1 MRKYRQVNIDGE
13 KQYARRMF
21 VDGLLKVNSV
31 DKDKN
36 YKVSLMLLNG
46 KRNRN
51 GWVYENIS
59 QNLSQFVNIPILCA
73 WVNDKPDG
81 HNFDIK
87 VDPETG
93 QEYASFT
100 SASAEKI
107 IGWINPKTPQGEDNA
122 YIAVID
128 GVEWVCVREAF
139 IPYFYNKEF
148 IDELEREGGQMKVSI
163 ETLVTKFRIENNT
176 EYEEAWTVVGVT
188 VISVTEAVAGANIK
202 RKVNASYGDEL
213 KKIKLRAAQYYAS
226 TYIEPQ
232 TQQKSTKGVGK
243 SMKILNLDDIR
254 DKFEGYTVLGCNGLS
269 VALLSDEGR
278 TFTYTFQ
285 ENEDTVVPSRIEA
298 VAVNSVFG
306 EGDGAVTV
314 SAEQLIGTEKSQ
326 LNAAKAALE
335 KEVQKNAELT
345 AKLNKMEEQETAR
358 RKEAVKAA
366 IKSRLADNKRD
377 CGYDL
382 PDTLCDSLMTDEC
395 VGKYAGMVDEHGAF
409 CGEKQ
414 AMCDVDA
421 LCMDEIRK
429 ENKAKA
435 EQKAKNNGFKWS
447 NIRDGADES
456 GASKGVM
463 SSLARI
469 SK

>member
-1 MRKYRQVNIDGE
+1 MRKYKTINSNDKIVSFEGQLRLLSAKDGWL
-13 KQYARRMF
+13 Q
-21 VDGLLKVNSV
+21 KVEV
-31 DKDKN
+31 R
-36 YKVSLMLLNG
+36 LLNEEE
-46 KRNRN
+46 NRN
-51 GWVYENIS
+51 GWIYR
-59 QNLSQFVNIPILCA
+59 NLDEHRKLFARTPILCA
-73 WVNDKPDG
+73 YVGDKIADG
-81 HNFDIK
+81 HNFTMRKDEKEGKEVPDFTAPDAERIVGYFANDEDIR
-87 VDPETG
+87 
-93 QEYASFT
+93 
-100 SASAEKI
+100 I
-107 IGWINPKTPQGEDNA
+107 
-122 YIAVID
+122 
-128 GVEWVCVREAF
+128 
-139 IPYFYNKEF
+139 EF
-148 IDELEREGGQMKVSI
+148 IDGKKWIVGVGTIFTWYNRQLVEKLKSRGSLSVSI
-163 ETLVTKFRIENNT
+163 ETLINEMHYEGKTEVFTKYQILGTTILNEKVNP
-176 EYEEAWTVVGVT
+176 AVV
-188 VISVTEAVAGANIK
+188 GANIK
-202 RKVNASYGDEL
+202 TLQFKGDIQEFTMRVASFDKQQLGL
-213 KKIKLRAAQYYAS
+213 PNN
-226 TYIEPQ
+226 EPQ
-232 TQQKSTKGVGK
+232 TQQKSKKGVGK

-278 TFTYTFQ
+278 TFKYTFQ

-395 VGKYAGMVDEHGAF
+395 IGKYAGMVDEHGAF

>member
-1 MRKYRQVNIDGE
+1 MRKYRQVNTDGSAHRIFE
-13 KQYARRMF
+13 GQLR
-21 VDGLLKVNSV
+21 VCSSD
-31 DKDKN
+31 DKKN
-36 YKVSLMLLNG
+36 YKVKLMLLNE
-46 KRNRN
+46 KVNRN
-51 GWVYENIS
+51 NWQYTRVAEHAREAED
-59 QNLSQFVNIPILCA
+59 IPLLYSVVGNKIGNSHDFE
-73 WVNDKPDG
+73 VVTDEKGN
-81 HNFDIK
+81 
-87 VDPETG
+87 
-93 QEYASFT
+93 QYASFIG
-100 SASAEKI
+100 AESEHPY
-107 IGWINPKTPQGEDNA
+107 GWLPSVVDGHPNA
-122 YIAVID
+122 RMETID
-128 GVEWVCVREAF
+128 GVEWLTATAYL
-139 IPYFYNKEF
+139 PSFYNTEMIK
-148 IDELEREGGQMKVSI
+148 ELEKNGGQMPISI
-163 ETLVTKFRIENNT
+163 ETLVSKFHMDGDVEVEDSYTI
-176 EYEEAWTVVGVT
+176 VGVT
-188 VISVTEAVAGANIK
+188 ILGVTTTPAVAGANI
-202 RKVNASYGDEL
+202 RKLALKEGQLKEL
-213 KKIKLRAAQYYAS
+213 KLRVAS
-226 TYIEPQ
+226 LVSADSNNEPQ
-232 TQQKSTKGVGK
+232 TQQNSKKGVGK

-278 TFTYTFQ
+278 TFKYTFQ

-306 EGDGAVTV
+306 EGDGAVTI

-395 VGKYAGMVDEHGAF
+395 IGKYAGMVDEHGAF

-435 EQKAKNNGFKWS
+435 KNNGFKWS

>member
-1 MRKYRQVNIDGE
+1 MRKYRQVNTDGSAHRIFE
-13 KQYARRMF
+13 GQLR
-21 VDGLLKVNSV
+21 VCSSD
-31 DKDKN
+31 DKKN
-36 YKVSLMLLNG
+36 YKVKLMLLNE
-46 KRNRN
+46 KVNRN
-51 GWVYENIS
+51 NWQYTRVAEHAREAED
-59 QNLSQFVNIPILCA
+59 IPLLYSVVGNKIGNSHDFE
-73 WVNDKPDG
+73 VVTDEKGN
-81 HNFDIK
+81 
-87 VDPETG
+87 
-93 QEYASFT
+93 QYASFIG
-100 SASAEKI
+100 AESEHPY
-107 IGWINPKTPQGEDNA
+107 GWLPSVVDGHPNA
-122 YIAVID
+122 RMETID
-128 GVEWVCVREAF
+128 GVEWLTATAYL
-139 IPYFYNKEF
+139 PSFYNTEMIK
-148 IDELEREGGQMKVSI
+148 ELEKNGGQMPISI
-163 ETLVTKFRIENNT
+163 ETLVSKFHMDGDVEVEDSYTI
-176 EYEEAWTVVGVT
+176 VGVT
-188 VISVTEAVAGANIK
+188 ILGVTTTPAVAGANI
-202 RKVNASYGDEL
+202 RKLALKEGQLKEL
-213 KKIKLRAAQYYAS
+213 KLRVAS
-226 TYIEPQ
+226 LVSADSNNEPQ

-278 TFTYTFQ
+278 TFKYTFQ

-314 SAEQLIGTEKSQ
+314 SAEQLIGAEKSQ

-335 KEVQKNAELT
+335 KEVQRNAELT

-395 VGKYAGMVDEHGAF
+395 IGKYAGMVDEHGAF

>member
-1 MRKYRQVNIDGE
+1 MRKYKTINSNDKIVSFEGQLRLLSAKDGWL
-13 KQYARRMF
+13 Q
-21 VDGLLKVNSV
+21 KVEV
-31 DKDKN
+31 R
-36 YKVSLMLLNG
+36 LLNEEE
-46 KRNRN
+46 NRN
-51 GWVYENIS
+51 GWIYR
-59 QNLSQFVNIPILCA
+59 NLDEHRKLFARTPILCA
-73 WVNDKPDG
+73 YVGDKIADG
-81 HNFDIK
+81 HNFTMRKDEKEGKEVPDFTAPDAERIVGYFANDEDIR
-87 VDPETG
+87 
-93 QEYASFT
+93 
-100 SASAEKI
+100 I
-107 IGWINPKTPQGEDNA
+107 
-122 YIAVID
+122 
-128 GVEWVCVREAF
+128 
-139 IPYFYNKEF
+139 EF
-148 IDELEREGGQMKVSI
+148 IDGKKWIVGVGTIFTWYNRQLVEKLKSRGSLSVSI
-163 ETLVTKFRIENNT
+163 ETLINEMHYEGKTEVFTKYQILGTTILNEKVNP
-176 EYEEAWTVVGVT
+176 AVV
-188 VISVTEAVAGANIK
+188 GANIK
-202 RKVNASYGDEL
+202 TLQFKGDIQEFTMRVASFDKQQLGL
-213 KKIKLRAAQYYAS
+213 PNN
-226 TYIEPQ
+226 EPQ
-232 TQQKSTKGVGK
+232 TQQNSKKGVGK

-278 TFTYTFQ
+278 TFKYTFQ

-395 VGKYAGMVDEHGAF
+395 IGKYAGMVDEHGAF

>member
-1 MRKYRQVNIDGE
+1 MRKYRQVNTDGSAHRIFE
-13 KQYARRMF
+13 GQLR
-21 VDGLLKVNSV
+21 VCSSD
-31 DKDKN
+31 DKKN
-36 YKVSLMLLNG
+36 YKVKLMLLNE
-46 KRNRN
+46 KVNRN
-51 GWVYENIS
+51 NWQYTRVAEHAREAED
-59 QNLSQFVNIPILCA
+59 IPLLYSVVGNKIGNSHDFE
-73 WVNDKPDG
+73 VVTDEKGN
-81 HNFDIK
+81 
-87 VDPETG
+87 
-93 QEYASFT
+93 QYASFIG
-100 SASAEKI
+100 AESEHPY
-107 IGWINPKTPQGEDNA
+107 GWLPSVVDGQPNA
-122 YIAVID
+122 RMETID
-128 GVEWVCVREAF
+128 GVEWLTATAYL
-139 IPYFYNKEF
+139 PSFYNTEMIK
-148 IDELEREGGQMKVSI
+148 ELEKNGGQMPISI
-163 ETLVTKFRIENNT
+163 ETLVSKFHMDGEVEVED
-176 EYEEAWTVVGVT
+176 EYSIVGVT
-188 VISVTEAVAGANIK
+188 ILGVTTTPAVAGANI
-202 RKVNASYGDEL
+202 RKLALKEGQLKEL
-213 KKIKLRAAQYYAS
+213 KLRVAS
-226 TYIEPQ
+226 LVSADSNNEPQ
-232 TQQKSTKGVGK
+232 TQQKSKKGVGK

-326 LNAAKAALE
+326 LNAAKTALE

-395 VGKYAGMVDEHGAF
+395 IGKYAGMVDEHGAF

-435 EQKAKNNGFKWS
+435 KNNGFKWS

>member
-1 MRKYRQVNIDGE
+1 MNKFRTINSSGKIVSFEGQLRLLSAKDGWL
-13 KQYARRMF
+13 Q
-21 VDGLLKVNSV
+21 KVEV
-31 DKDKN
+31 R
-36 YKVSLMLLNG
+36 LLNEEE
-46 KRNRN
+46 NRN
-51 GWVYENIS
+51 GWIYR
-59 QNLSQFVNIPILCA
+59 NLDEHRKLFARTPLLCA
-73 WVNDKPDG
+73 YVGDKIADG
-81 HNFDIK
+81 HNFTMRKDEKEGKEVPDFTAPDAERIVGYFANDDDIRI
-87 VDPETG
+87 
-93 QEYASFT
+93 EY
-100 SASAEKI
+100 
-107 IGWINPKTPQGEDNA
+107 
-122 YIAVID
+122 ID
-128 GVEWVCVREAF
+128 GKKWIVGVGTIFTWYNRQLVEKLKSRGS
-139 IPYFYNKEF
+139 
-148 IDELEREGGQMKVSI
+148 LSVSI
-163 ETLVTKFRIENNT
+163 ETLIDEMHYEGKTEVFTKYQILGTTILNEKVNP
-176 EYEEAWTVVGVT
+176 AVV
-188 VISVTEAVAGANIK
+188 GANIK
-202 RKVNASYGDEL
+202 TLQFKGDIQEFTMRVASFDKQQLGL
-213 KKIKLRAAQYYAS
+213 PNN
-226 TYIEPQ
+226 EPQ
-232 TQQKSTKGVGK
+232 TQQNSKKGVGK

-314 SAEQLIGTEKSQ
+314 SAEQLIGAEKSQ

-358 RKEAVKAA
+358 RKEAVKTA

-395 VGKYAGMVDEHGAF
+395 IGKYAGMVDEHGAF

>member
-1 MRKYRQVNIDGE
+1 MRKYKTINSNDKIVSFEGQLRLLSAKDGWL
-13 KQYARRMF
+13 Q
-21 VDGLLKVNSV
+21 KVEV
-31 DKDKN
+31 R
-36 YKVSLMLLNG
+36 LLNEEE
-46 KRNRN
+46 NRN
-51 GWVYENIS
+51 GWIYR
-59 QNLSQFVNIPILCA
+59 NLDEHRKLFARTPILCA
-73 WVNDKPDG
+73 YVGDKIADG
-81 HNFDIK
+81 HNFTMRKDEKEGKEVPDFTAPDAERIVGYFANDEDIR
-87 VDPETG
+87 
-93 QEYASFT
+93 
-100 SASAEKI
+100 I
-107 IGWINPKTPQGEDNA
+107 
-122 YIAVID
+122 
-128 GVEWVCVREAF
+128 
-139 IPYFYNKEF
+139 EF
-148 IDELEREGGQMKVSI
+148 IDGKKWIVGVGTIFTWYNRQLVEKLKSRGSLSVSI
-163 ETLVTKFRIENNT
+163 ETLINEMHYEGKTEVFTKYQILGTTILNEKVNP
-176 EYEEAWTVVGVT
+176 AVV
-188 VISVTEAVAGANIK
+188 GANIK
-202 RKVNASYGDEL
+202 TLQFKGDIQEFTMRVASFDKQQLGL
-213 KKIKLRAAQYYAS
+213 PNN
-226 TYIEPQ
+226 EPQ
-232 TQQKSTKGVGK
+232 TQQNSKKGVGK

-278 TFTYTFQ
+278 TFKYTFQ

-395 VGKYAGMVDEHGAF
+395 IGKYAGMVDEHGAF

-435 EQKAKNNGFKWS
+435 EQKTKNNGFKWS

>member
-1 MRKYRQVNIDGE
+1 MRKYRQVNTDGSTHRIFE
-13 KQYARRMF
+13 GQLR
-21 VDGLLKVNSV
+21 VCSSD
-31 DKDKN
+31 DKKN
-36 YKVSLMLLNG
+36 YKVKLMLLNE
-46 KRNRN
+46 KVNRN
-51 GWVYENIS
+51 NWQYTRVAEHAREAENIPLLYS
-59 QNLSQFVNIPILCA
+59 VI
-73 WVNDKPDG
+73 DG
-81 HNFDIK
+81 KIGNSHDFTIVTDEN
-87 VDPETG
+87 G
-93 QEYASFT
+93 NQYASFIG
-100 SASAEKI
+100 AESEHPY
-107 IGWINPKTPQGEDNA
+107 GWLPEMINGQPNA
-122 YIAVID
+122 RMETID
-128 GVEWVCVREAF
+128 GVEWLTATAYL
-139 IPYFYNKEF
+139 PSFYNTEMIK
-148 IDELEREGGQMKVSI
+148 ELEKNGGQMPISI
-163 ETLVTKFRIENNT
+163 ETLVSKFHMDRDVEVED
-176 EYEEAWTVVGVT
+176 EYTIVGVT
-188 VISVTEAVAGANIK
+188 ILGVTTTPAVAGANI
-202 RKVNASYGDEL
+202 RKLALKEGQLKEL
-213 KKIKLRAAQYYAS
+213 KLRVAS
-226 TYIEPQ
+226 LVSADSNNEPQ
-232 TQQKSTKGVGK
+232 TQQNSKKGVGK

-254 DKFEGYTVLGCNGLS
+254 DKFEGCTVLNCNGLS

-298 VAVNSVFG
+298 CAVNAVFG
-306 EGDGAVTV
+306 EGDGAVIV
-314 SAEQLIGTEKSQ
+314 SAEQLIGTVKSQ

-395 VGKYAGMVDEHGAF
+395 IGKYAGMVDEHGAF

-435 EQKAKNNGFKWS
+435 KNNGFKWS

>member
-1 MRKYRQVNIDGE
+1 MRKYKTINSNDKIVSFEGQLRLLSAKDGWL
-13 KQYARRMF
+13 Q
-21 VDGLLKVNSV
+21 KVEV
-31 DKDKN
+31 R
-36 YKVSLMLLNG
+36 LLNEEE
-46 KRNRN
+46 NRN
-51 GWVYENIS
+51 GWIYR
-59 QNLSQFVNIPILCA
+59 NLDEHRKLFARTPILCA
-73 WVNDKPDG
+73 YVGDKIADG
-81 HNFDIK
+81 HNFTMRKDEKEGKEVPDFTAPDAERIVGYFANDEDIR
-87 VDPETG
+87 
-93 QEYASFT
+93 
-100 SASAEKI
+100 I
-107 IGWINPKTPQGEDNA
+107 
-122 YIAVID
+122 
-128 GVEWVCVREAF
+128 
-139 IPYFYNKEF
+139 EF
-148 IDELEREGGQMKVSI
+148 IDGKKWIVGVGTIFTWYNRQLVEKLKSRGSLSVSI
-163 ETLVTKFRIENNT
+163 ETLINEMHYEGKTEVFTKYQILGTTILNEKVNP
-176 EYEEAWTVVGVT
+176 AVV
-188 VISVTEAVAGANIK
+188 GANIK
-202 RKVNASYGDEL
+202 TLQFKGDIQEFTMRVASFDKQQLGL
-213 KKIKLRAAQYYAS
+213 PNN
-226 TYIEPQ
+226 EPQ
-232 TQQKSTKGVGK
+232 TQQNSKKGVGK

-395 VGKYAGMVDEHGAF
+395 IGKYAGMVDEHGAF

>member
-1 MRKYRQVNIDGE
+1 MRKYRQVNTDGSAHRIFE
-13 KQYARRMF
+13 GQLR
-21 VDGLLKVNSV
+21 VCSSD
-31 DKDKN
+31 DKKN
-36 YKVSLMLLNG
+36 YKVKLMLLNE
-46 KRNRN
+46 KVNRN
-51 GWVYENIS
+51 NWQYTRVAEHAREAED
-59 QNLSQFVNIPILCA
+59 IPLLYSVVGNKIGNSHDFE
-73 WVNDKPDG
+73 VVTDEKGN
-81 HNFDIK
+81 
-87 VDPETG
+87 
-93 QEYASFT
+93 QYASFIG
-100 SASAEKI
+100 AESEHPY
-107 IGWINPKTPQGEDNA
+107 GWLPSVVDGHPNA
-122 YIAVID
+122 RMETID
-128 GVEWVCVREAF
+128 GVEWLTATAYL
-139 IPYFYNKEF
+139 PSFYNTEMIK
-148 IDELEREGGQMKVSI
+148 ELEKNGGQMPISI
-163 ETLVTKFRIENNT
+163 ETLVSKFHMDGDVEVEDSYTI
-176 EYEEAWTVVGVT
+176 VGVT
-188 VISVTEAVAGANIK
+188 ILGVTTTPAVAGANI
-202 RKVNASYGDEL
+202 RKLALNEGQLKEL
-213 KKIKLRAAQYYAS
+213 KLRVAS
-226 TYIEPQ
+226 LVSADSNNEPQ
-232 TQQKSTKGVGK
+232 TQQNSKKGVGK

-278 TFTYTFQ
+278 TFKYTFQ

-395 VGKYAGMVDEHGAF
+395 IGKYAGMVDEHGAF

-435 EQKAKNNGFKWS
+435 KNNGFKWS

>member
-1 MRKYRQVNIDGE
+1 MRKYRQVNTDGSAHRIFE
-13 KQYARRMF
+13 GQLR
-21 VDGLLKVNSV
+21 VCSSD
-31 DKDKN
+31 DKKN
-36 YKVSLMLLNG
+36 YKVKLMLLNE
-46 KRNRN
+46 KVNRN
-51 GWVYENIS
+51 NWQYTRVAEHAREAED
-59 QNLSQFVNIPILCA
+59 IPLLYSVVGNKIGNSHDFE
-73 WVNDKPDG
+73 VVTDEKGN
-81 HNFDIK
+81 
-87 VDPETG
+87 
-93 QEYASFT
+93 QYASFIG
-100 SASAEKI
+100 AESEHPY
-107 IGWINPKTPQGEDNA
+107 GWLPSVVDGHPNA
-122 YIAVID
+122 RMETID
-128 GVEWVCVREAF
+128 GVEWLTATAYL
-139 IPYFYNKEF
+139 PSFYNTEMIK
-148 IDELEREGGQMKVSI
+148 ELEKNGGQMPISI
-163 ETLVTKFRIENNT
+163 ETLVSKFHMDGDVEVEDSYTI
-176 EYEEAWTVVGVT
+176 VGVT
-188 VISVTEAVAGANIK
+188 ILGVTTTPAVAGANI
-202 RKVNASYGDEL
+202 RKLALKEGQLKEL
-213 KKIKLRAAQYYAS
+213 KLRVAS
-226 TYIEPQ
+226 LVSADSNNEPQ
-232 TQQKSTKGVGK
+232 TQQKTTKGVGK

-278 TFTYTFQ
+278 TFKYTFQ

-314 SAEQLIGTEKSQ
+314 SAEQLIGTGKSQ

-395 VGKYAGMVDEHGAF
+395 IGKYAGMVDEHGAF

>member
-1 MRKYRQVNIDGE
+1 MRKYRQVNTDGSAHRIFE
-13 KQYARRMF
+13 GQLR
-21 VDGLLKVNSV
+21 VCSSD
-31 DKDKN
+31 DKKN
-36 YKVSLMLLNG
+36 YKVKLMLLNE
-46 KRNRN
+46 KVNRN
-51 GWVYENIS
+51 NWQYTRVAEHAREAED
-59 QNLSQFVNIPILCA
+59 IPLLYSVVGNKIGNSHDFE
-73 WVNDKPDG
+73 VVTDEKGN
-81 HNFDIK
+81 
-87 VDPETG
+87 
-93 QEYASFT
+93 QYASFIG
-100 SASAEKI
+100 AESEHPY
-107 IGWINPKTPQGEDNA
+107 GWLPSVVDGQPNA
-122 YIAVID
+122 RMETID
-128 GVEWVCVREAF
+128 GVEWLTATAYL
-139 IPYFYNKEF
+139 PSFYNTEMIK
-148 IDELEREGGQMKVSI
+148 ELEKNAGQMPISI
-163 ETLVTKFRIENNT
+163 ETLVSKFHMDGDVEVEDSYTI
-176 EYEEAWTVVGVT
+176 VGVT
-188 VISVTEAVAGANIK
+188 ILGVTTTPAVAGANI
-202 RKVNASYGDEL
+202 RKLALKEGQLKEL
-213 KKIKLRAAQYYAS
+213 KLRVAS
-226 TYIEPQ
+226 LVSADSNNEPQ

-278 TFTYTFQ
+278 TFKYTFQ

-395 VGKYAGMVDEHGAF
+395 IGKYAGMVDEHGAF

-414 AMCDVDA
+414 ATCDVDA

-429 ENKAKA
+429 ENKA
-435 EQKAKNNGFKWS
+435 KAKNNGFKWS

>member
-1 MRKYRQVNIDGE
+1 MRKYRQVNTDGSAHRIFE
-13 KQYARRMF
+13 GQLR
-21 VDGLLKVNSV
+21 VCSSD
-31 DKDKN
+31 DKKN
-36 YKVSLMLLNG
+36 YKVKLMLLNE
-46 KRNRN
+46 KVNRN
-51 GWVYENIS
+51 NWQYTRVAEHAREAED
-59 QNLSQFVNIPILCA
+59 IPLLYSVVGNKIGNSHDFE
-73 WVNDKPDG
+73 VVTDEKGN
-81 HNFDIK
+81 
-87 VDPETG
+87 
-93 QEYASFT
+93 QYASFIG
-100 SASAEKI
+100 AESEHPY
-107 IGWINPKTPQGEDNA
+107 GWLPSVVDGQPNA
-122 YIAVID
+122 RMETID
-128 GVEWVCVREAF
+128 GVEWLTATAYL
-139 IPYFYNKEF
+139 PSFYNTEMIK
-148 IDELEREGGQMKVSI
+148 ELEKNGGQMPISI
-163 ETLVTKFRIENNT
+163 ETLVSKFHMDGDVEVED
-176 EYEEAWTVVGVT
+176 EYSIVGVT
-188 VISVTEAVAGANIK
+188 ILGVTTTPAVAGANI
-202 RKVNASYGDEL
+202 RKLALKEGQLKEL
-213 KKIKLRAAQYYAS
+213 KLRVAS
-226 TYIEPQ
+226 LVSADSNNEPQ
-232 TQQKSTKGVGK
+232 TQQNSKKGVGK

-306 EGDGAVTV
+306 EGDGAVTI

-366 IKSRLADNKRD
+366 IKSRLADNKHD
-377 CGYDL
+377 CGYVL

-395 VGKYAGMVDEHGAF
+395 IGKYAGMVDEHGAF

-435 EQKAKNNGFKWS
+435 KNNGFKWS

>member
-1 MRKYRQVNIDGE
+1 MRKYRQVNTDGSAHRIFE
-13 KQYARRMF
+13 GQLR
-21 VDGLLKVNSV
+21 VCSSD
-31 DKDKN
+31 DKKN
-36 YKVSLMLLNG
+36 YKVKLMLLNE
-46 KRNRN
+46 KVNRN
-51 GWVYENIS
+51 NWQYTRVAEHAREAED
-59 QNLSQFVNIPILCA
+59 IPLLYSVVGNKIGNSHDFE
-73 WVNDKPDG
+73 VVTDEKGN
-81 HNFDIK
+81 
-87 VDPETG
+87 
-93 QEYASFT
+93 QYASFIG
-100 SASAEKI
+100 AESEHPY
-107 IGWINPKTPQGEDNA
+107 GWLPSVVDGHPNA
-122 YIAVID
+122 RMETID
-128 GVEWVCVREAF
+128 GVEWLTATAYL
-139 IPYFYNKEF
+139 PSFYNTEMIK
-148 IDELEREGGQMKVSI
+148 ELEKNGGQMPISI
-163 ETLVTKFRIENNT
+163 ETLVSKFHMDGDVEVED
-176 EYEEAWTVVGVT
+176 EYSIVGVT
-188 VISVTEAVAGANIK
+188 ILGVTTTPAVAGANI
-202 RKVNASYGDEL
+202 RKLALKEGQLKEL
-213 KKIKLRAAQYYAS
+213 KLRVAS
-226 TYIEPQ
+226 LISADSNNEPQ

-278 TFTYTFQ
+278 TFKYTFQ

-366 IKSRLADNKRD
+366 IKSRLADNKHD

-395 VGKYAGMVDEHGAF
+395 IGKYAGMVDEHGAF

-435 EQKAKNNGFKWS
+435 KNNGFKWS

>member
-1 MRKYRQVNIDGE
+1 MRKYRQVNTDGSAHRIFE
-13 KQYARRMF
+13 GQLR
-21 VDGLLKVNSV
+21 VCSSD
-31 DKDKN
+31 DKKN
-36 YKVSLMLLNG
+36 YKVKLMLLNE
-46 KRNRN
+46 KVNRN
-51 GWVYENIS
+51 NWQYTRVAEHAREAENIPLLYS
-59 QNLSQFVNIPILCA
+59 VI
-73 WVNDKPDG
+73 DG
-81 HNFDIK
+81 KIGNSHDFTIVTDEN
-87 VDPETG
+87 G
-93 QEYASFT
+93 NQYASFIG
-100 SASAEKI
+100 AESEHPY
-107 IGWINPKTPQGEDNA
+107 GWLPEMINGQPNA
-122 YIAVID
+122 RMETID
-128 GVEWVCVREAF
+128 GVEWLTATAYL
-139 IPYFYNKEF
+139 PSFYNTEMIK
-148 IDELEREGGQMKVSI
+148 ELEKNGGQMPISI
-163 ETLVTKFRIENNT
+163 ETLVSKFHMDRDVEVED
-176 EYEEAWTVVGVT
+176 EYTIVGVT
-188 VISVTEAVAGANIK
+188 ILGVTTTPAVAGANI
-202 RKVNASYGDEL
+202 RKLALKEGQLKEL
-213 KKIKLRAAQYYAS
+213 KLRVAS
-226 TYIEPQ
+226 LVSADSNNEPQ
-232 TQQKSTKGVGK
+232 TQQNSKKGVGK

-254 DKFEGYTVLGCNGLS
+254 DKFEGCTVLNCNGLS

-298 VAVNSVFG
+298 CAVNAVFG
-306 EGDGAVTV
+306 EGDGAVIV
-314 SAEQLIGTEKSQ
+314 SAEQLIGTVKSQ

-345 AKLNKMEEQETAR
+345 AKLNKMEEQETSR

-366 IKSRLADNKRD
+366 IKSRLADNKHD

-395 VGKYAGMVDEHGAF
+395 IGKYAGMVDEHGAF

>member
-1 MRKYRQVNIDGE
+1 MRKYKTINSNDKIVSFEGQLRLLSAKDGWL
-13 KQYARRMF
+13 Q
-21 VDGLLKVNSV
+21 KVEV
-31 DKDKN
+31 R
-36 YKVSLMLLNG
+36 LLNEEE
-46 KRNRN
+46 NRN
-51 GWVYENIS
+51 GWIYR
-59 QNLSQFVNIPILCA
+59 NLDEHRKLFARTPILCA
-73 WVNDKPDG
+73 YVGDKIADG
-81 HNFDIK
+81 HNFTMRKDEKEGKEVPDFTAPDAERIVGYFANDEDIR
-87 VDPETG
+87 
-93 QEYASFT
+93 
-100 SASAEKI
+100 I
-107 IGWINPKTPQGEDNA
+107 
-122 YIAVID
+122 
-128 GVEWVCVREAF
+128 
-139 IPYFYNKEF
+139 EF
-148 IDELEREGGQMKVSI
+148 IDGKKWIVGVGTIFTWYNRQLVEKLKSRGSLSVSI
-163 ETLVTKFRIENNT
+163 ETLINEMHYEGKTEVFTKYQILGTTILNEKVNP
-176 EYEEAWTVVGVT
+176 AVV
-188 VISVTEAVAGANIK
+188 GANIK
-202 RKVNASYGDEL
+202 TLQFKGDIQEFTMRVASFDKQQLGL
-213 KKIKLRAAQYYAS
+213 PNN
-226 TYIEPQ
+226 EPQ
-232 TQQKSTKGVGK
+232 TQQKSKKGVGK

-326 LNAAKAALE
+326 LNAAKVALE

-366 IKSRLADNKRD
+366 IKSRLADNKHD

-382 PDTLCDSLMTDEC
+382 PDTLCDRLMTDEC
-395 VGKYAGMVDEHGAF
+395 IGKYAGMVDEHGAF

>member
-1 MRKYRQVNIDGE
+1 MNKFRTINSSGKIVSFEGQLRLLSAKDGWL
-13 KQYARRMF
+13 Q
-21 VDGLLKVNSV
+21 KVEV
-31 DKDKN
+31 R
-36 YKVSLMLLNG
+36 LLNEEE
-46 KRNRN
+46 NRN
-51 GWVYENIS
+51 GWIYR
-59 QNLSQFVNIPILCA
+59 NLDEHRKLFARTPLLCA
-73 WVNDKPDG
+73 YVGDKIADG
-81 HNFDIK
+81 HNFTMRKDEKEGKEVPDFTAPDAERIVGYFANDDDIRI
-87 VDPETG
+87 
-93 QEYASFT
+93 EY
-100 SASAEKI
+100 
-107 IGWINPKTPQGEDNA
+107 
-122 YIAVID
+122 ID
-128 GVEWVCVREAF
+128 GKKWIVGVGTIFTWYNRQLVEKLKSRGS
-139 IPYFYNKEF
+139 
-148 IDELEREGGQMKVSI
+148 LSVSI
-163 ETLVTKFRIENNT
+163 ETLIDEMHYEGKTEVFTKYQILGTTILNEKVNP
-176 EYEEAWTVVGVT
+176 AVV
-188 VISVTEAVAGANIK
+188 GANIK
-202 RKVNASYGDEL
+202 TLQFKGDIQEFTMRVASFDKQQLGL
-213 KKIKLRAAQYYAS
+213 PNN
-226 TYIEPQ
+226 EPQ
-232 TQQKSTKGVGK
+232 TQQNSKKGVGK

-278 TFTYTFQ
+278 TFKYTFQ

-306 EGDGAVTV
+306 EGDGAVTI

-358 RKEAVKAA
+358 RKEAVKAV
-366 IKSRLADNKRD
+366 IKSRLADNKHD

-395 VGKYAGMVDEHGAF
+395 IGKYAGMVDEHGAF

-435 EQKAKNNGFKWS
+435 KNNGFKWS

>member
-1 MRKYRQVNIDGE
+1 MRKYKTINSNDKIVSFEGQLRLLSAKDGWL
-13 KQYARRMF
+13 Q
-21 VDGLLKVNSV
+21 KVEV
-31 DKDKN
+31 R
-36 YKVSLMLLNG
+36 LLNEEE
-46 KRNRN
+46 NRN
-51 GWVYENIS
+51 GWIYR
-59 QNLSQFVNIPILCA
+59 NLDEHRKLFARTPILCA
-73 WVNDKPDG
+73 YVGDKIADG
-81 HNFDIK
+81 HNFTMRKDEKEGKEVPDFTAPDAERIVGYFANDEDIR
-87 VDPETG
+87 
-93 QEYASFT
+93 
-100 SASAEKI
+100 I
-107 IGWINPKTPQGEDNA
+107 
-122 YIAVID
+122 
-128 GVEWVCVREAF
+128 
-139 IPYFYNKEF
+139 EF
-148 IDELEREGGQMKVSI
+148 IDGKKWIVGVGTIFTWYNRQLVEKLKSRGSLSVSI
-163 ETLVTKFRIENNT
+163 ETLINEMHYEGKTEVFTKYQILGTTILNEKVNP
-176 EYEEAWTVVGVT
+176 AVV
-188 VISVTEAVAGANIK
+188 GANIK
-202 RKVNASYGDEL
+202 TLQFKGDIQEFTMRVASFDKQQLGL
-213 KKIKLRAAQYYAS
+213 PNN
-226 TYIEPQ
+226 EPQ
-232 TQQKSTKGVGK
+232 TQQKSKKGVGK

-278 TFTYTFQ
+278 TFKYTFQ

-366 IKSRLADNKRD
+366 IKSRLADNKHD

-395 VGKYAGMVDEHGAF
+395 IGKYAGMVDEHGVF

>member
-1 MRKYRQVNIDGE
+1 MRKYRQVNTDGSAHRIFE
-13 KQYARRMF
+13 GQLR
-21 VDGLLKVNSV
+21 VCSSD
-31 DKDKN
+31 DKKN
-36 YKVSLMLLNG
+36 YKVKLMLLNE
-46 KRNRN
+46 KVNRN
-51 GWVYENIS
+51 NWQYTRVAEHAREAED
-59 QNLSQFVNIPILCA
+59 IPLLYSVVGNKIGNSHDFE
-73 WVNDKPDG
+73 VVTDEKGN
-81 HNFDIK
+81 
-87 VDPETG
+87 
-93 QEYASFT
+93 QYASFIG
-100 SASAEKI
+100 AESEHPY
-107 IGWINPKTPQGEDNA
+107 GWLPSVVDGQPNA
-122 YIAVID
+122 RMETID
-128 GVEWVCVREAF
+128 GVEWLTATAYL
-139 IPYFYNKEF
+139 PSFYNTEMIK
-148 IDELEREGGQMKVSI
+148 ELEKNAGQMPISI
-163 ETLVTKFRIENNT
+163 ETLVSKFHMDGDVEVEDSYTI
-176 EYEEAWTVVGVT
+176 VGVT
-188 VISVTEAVAGANIK
+188 ILGVTTTPAVAGANI
-202 RKVNASYGDEL
+202 RKLALKEGQLKEL
-213 KKIKLRAAQYYAS
+213 KLRVAS
-226 TYIEPQ
+226 LVSADSNNEPQ

-395 VGKYAGMVDEHGAF
+395 IGKYAGMVDEHGAF

-435 EQKAKNNGFKWS
+435 KNNGFKWS

>member
-1 MRKYRQVNIDGE
+1 MRKYKTINSNDKIVSFEGQLRLLSAKDGWL
-13 KQYARRMF
+13 Q
-21 VDGLLKVNSV
+21 KVEV
-31 DKDKN
+31 R
-36 YKVSLMLLNG
+36 LLNEEE
-46 KRNRN
+46 NRN
-51 GWVYENIS
+51 GWIYR
-59 QNLSQFVNIPILCA
+59 NLDEHRKLFARTPILCA
-73 WVNDKPDG
+73 YVGDKIADG
-81 HNFDIK
+81 HNFTMRKDEKEGKEVPDFTAPDAERIVGYFANDEDIR
-87 VDPETG
+87 
-93 QEYASFT
+93 
-100 SASAEKI
+100 I
-107 IGWINPKTPQGEDNA
+107 
-122 YIAVID
+122 
-128 GVEWVCVREAF
+128 
-139 IPYFYNKEF
+139 EF
-148 IDELEREGGQMKVSI
+148 IDGKKWIVGVGTIFTWYNRQLVEKLKSRGSLSVSI
-163 ETLVTKFRIENNT
+163 ETLINEMHYEGKTEVFTKYQILGTTILNEKVNP
-176 EYEEAWTVVGVT
+176 AVV
-188 VISVTEAVAGANIK
+188 GANIK
-202 RKVNASYGDEL
+202 TLQFKGDIQEFTMRVASFDKQQLGL
-213 KKIKLRAAQYYAS
+213 PNN
-226 TYIEPQ
+226 EPQ
-232 TQQKSTKGVGK
+232 TQLNSKKGVGK

-278 TFTYTFQ
+278 TFKYTFQ

-345 AKLNKMEEQETAR
+345 AKLNKMEERETAR

-382 PDTLCDSLMTDEC
+382 PDTLCDSLMADEC
-395 VGKYAGMVDEHGAF
+395 IGKYAGMVDEHGAF

-435 EQKAKNNGFKWS
+435 EQNAKNNGFKWS

>member
-1 MRKYRQVNIDGE
+1 MRKYKTINSNDKIVSFEGQLRLLSAKDGWL
-13 KQYARRMF
+13 Q
-21 VDGLLKVNSV
+21 KVEV
-31 DKDKN
+31 R
-36 YKVSLMLLNG
+36 LLNEEE
-46 KRNRN
+46 NRN
-51 GWVYENIS
+51 GWIYR
-59 QNLSQFVNIPILCA
+59 NLDEHRKLFARTPILCA
-73 WVNDKPDG
+73 YVGDKIADG
-81 HNFDIK
+81 HNFTMRKDEKEGKEVPDFTAPDAERIVGYFANDEDIR
-87 VDPETG
+87 
-93 QEYASFT
+93 
-100 SASAEKI
+100 I
-107 IGWINPKTPQGEDNA
+107 
-122 YIAVID
+122 
-128 GVEWVCVREAF
+128 
-139 IPYFYNKEF
+139 EF
-148 IDELEREGGQMKVSI
+148 IDGKKWIVGVGTIFTWYNRQLVEKLKSRGSLSVSI
-163 ETLVTKFRIENNT
+163 ETLINEMHYEGKTEVFTKYQILGTTILNEKVNP
-176 EYEEAWTVVGVT
+176 AVV
-188 VISVTEAVAGANIK
+188 GANIK
-202 RKVNASYGDEL
+202 TLQFKGDIQEFTMRVASFDKQQLGL
-213 KKIKLRAAQYYAS
+213 PNN
-226 TYIEPQ
+226 EPQ
-232 TQQKSTKGVGK
+232 TQQNSKKGVGK

-278 TFTYTFQ
+278 TFKYTFQ

-366 IKSRLADNKRD
+366 IKSRLADNKHD

-382 PDTLCDSLMTDEC
+382 PDTLCDRLMTDEC
-395 VGKYAGMVDEHGAF
+395 IRKYAGMVDEHGAF

>member
-1 MRKYRQVNIDGE
+1 MRKYKTINSNDKIVSFEGQLR
-13 KQYARRMF
+13 
-21 VDGLLKVNSV
+21 LLSAKDDWLQKVEV
-31 DKDKN
+31 R
-36 YKVSLMLLNG
+36 LLNEEE
-46 KRNRN
+46 NRN
-51 GWVYENIS
+51 GWIYR
-59 QNLSQFVNIPILCA
+59 NLDEHRKLFARTPILCA
-73 WVNDKPDG
+73 YVGDKIADG
-81 HNFDIK
+81 HNFTMRKDEKEGKEVPDFTAPDAERIVGYFANDEDIR
-87 VDPETG
+87 
-93 QEYASFT
+93 
-100 SASAEKI
+100 I
-107 IGWINPKTPQGEDNA
+107 
-122 YIAVID
+122 
-128 GVEWVCVREAF
+128 
-139 IPYFYNKEF
+139 EF
-148 IDELEREGGQMKVSI
+148 IDGKKWIVGVGTIFTWYNRQLVEKLKSRGSLSVSI
-163 ETLVTKFRIENNT
+163 ETLINEMHYEGKTEVFTKYQILGTTILNEKVNP
-176 EYEEAWTVVGVT
+176 AVV
-188 VISVTEAVAGANIK
+188 GANIK
-202 RKVNASYGDEL
+202 TLQFKGDIQEFTMRVASFDKQQLGL
-213 KKIKLRAAQYYAS
+213 PNN
-226 TYIEPQ
+226 EPQ
-232 TQQKSTKGVGK
+232 TQQNSKKGVGK

-278 TFTYTFQ
+278 TFKYTFQ

-366 IKSRLADNKRD
+366 IKSRLADNKHD

-395 VGKYAGMVDEHGAF
+395 IGKYAGMVDEHGAF

-435 EQKAKNNGFKWS
+435 KNNGFKWS

>member
-1 MRKYRQVNIDGE
+1 MRKYKTINSNDKIVSFEGQLRLLSAKDGWL
-13 KQYARRMF
+13 Q
-21 VDGLLKVNSV
+21 KVEV
-31 DKDKN
+31 R
-36 YKVSLMLLNG
+36 LLNEEE
-46 KRNRN
+46 NRN
-51 GWVYENIS
+51 GWIYRNIDEHRK
-59 QNLSQFVNIPILCA
+59 LFARTPILCA
-73 WVNDKPDG
+73 YVGDKIADG
-81 HNFDIK
+81 HNFTMRKDEKEGKEVPDFTAPDAERIVGYFANDEDIR
-87 VDPETG
+87 
-93 QEYASFT
+93 
-100 SASAEKI
+100 I
-107 IGWINPKTPQGEDNA
+107 
-122 YIAVID
+122 
-128 GVEWVCVREAF
+128 
-139 IPYFYNKEF
+139 EF
-148 IDELEREGGQMKVSI
+148 IDGKKWIVGVGTIFTWYNRQLVEKLKSRGSLSVSI
-163 ETLVTKFRIENNT
+163 ETLINEMHYEGKTEVFTKYQILGTTILNEKVNP
-176 EYEEAWTVVGVT
+176 AVV
-188 VISVTEAVAGANIK
+188 GANIK
-202 RKVNASYGDEL
+202 TLQFKGDIQEFTMRVASFDKQQLGL
-213 KKIKLRAAQYYAS
+213 PNN
-226 TYIEPQ
+226 EPQ
-232 TQQKSTKGVGK
+232 TQQNSKKGVGK

-326 LNAAKAALE
+326 LNAAKVALE

-395 VGKYAGMVDEHGAF
+395 IGKYAGMVDEHGAF

-435 EQKAKNNGFKWS
+435 EQNAKNNGFKWS

>member
-1 MRKYRQVNIDGE
+1 MRKYKTINSNDKIVSFEGQLRLLSAKDGWL
-13 KQYARRMF
+13 Q
-21 VDGLLKVNSV
+21 KVEV
-31 DKDKN
+31 R
-36 YKVSLMLLNG
+36 LLNEEE
-46 KRNRN
+46 NRN
-51 GWVYENIS
+51 GWIYR
-59 QNLSQFVNIPILCA
+59 NLDEHRKLFARTPILCA
-73 WVNDKPDG
+73 YVGDKIADG
-81 HNFDIK
+81 HNFTMRKDEKEGKEVPDFTAPDAERIVGYFANDEDIR
-87 VDPETG
+87 
-93 QEYASFT
+93 
-100 SASAEKI
+100 I
-107 IGWINPKTPQGEDNA
+107 
-122 YIAVID
+122 
-128 GVEWVCVREAF
+128 
-139 IPYFYNKEF
+139 EF
-148 IDELEREGGQMKVSI
+148 IDGKKWIVGVGTIFTWYNRQLVEKLKSRGSLSVSI
-163 ETLVTKFRIENNT
+163 ETLINEMHYEGKTEVFTKYQILGTTILNEKVNP
-176 EYEEAWTVVGVT
+176 AVV
-188 VISVTEAVAGANIK
+188 GANIK
-202 RKVNASYGDEL
+202 TLQFKGDIQEFTMRVASFDKQQLGL
-213 KKIKLRAAQYYAS
+213 PNN
-226 TYIEPQ
+226 EPQ
-232 TQQKSTKGVGK
+232 TQQKSKKGVGK

-278 TFTYTFQ
+278 TFKYTFQ

-306 EGDGAVTV
+306 EGDGAVTI

-395 VGKYAGMVDEHGAF
+395 IGKYAGMVDEHGAF

-435 EQKAKNNGFKWS
+435 KNNGFKWS

>member
-1 MRKYRQVNIDGE
+1 MNKFRTINSSGKIVSFEGQLRLLSAKDGWL
-13 KQYARRMF
+13 Q
-21 VDGLLKVNSV
+21 KVEV
-31 DKDKN
+31 R
-36 YKVSLMLLNG
+36 LLNEEE
-46 KRNRN
+46 NRN
-51 GWVYENIS
+51 GWIYR
-59 QNLSQFVNIPILCA
+59 NLDEHRKLFARTPLLCA
-73 WVNDKPDG
+73 YVGDKIADG
-81 HNFDIK
+81 HNFTMRKDEKEGKEVPDFTAPDAERIVGYFANDDDIRI
-87 VDPETG
+87 
-93 QEYASFT
+93 EY
-100 SASAEKI
+100 
-107 IGWINPKTPQGEDNA
+107 
-122 YIAVID
+122 ID
-128 GVEWVCVREAF
+128 GKKWIVGVGTIFTWYNRQLVEKLKSRGS
-139 IPYFYNKEF
+139 
-148 IDELEREGGQMKVSI
+148 LSVSI
-163 ETLVTKFRIENNT
+163 ETLIDEMHYEGKTEVFTKYQILGTTILNEKVNP
-176 EYEEAWTVVGVT
+176 AVV
-188 VISVTEAVAGANIK
+188 GANIK
-202 RKVNASYGDEL
+202 TLQFKGDIQEFTMRVASFDKQQLGL
-213 KKIKLRAAQYYAS
+213 PNN
-226 TYIEPQ
+226 EPQ
-232 TQQKSTKGVGK
+232 TQQNSKKGVGK

-278 TFTYTFQ
+278 TFKYTFQ

-395 VGKYAGMVDEHGAF
+395 IGKYAGMVDEHGVF

-429 ENKAKA
+429 ENKA
-435 EQKAKNNGFKWS
+435 KAKNNGFKWS

>member
-1 MRKYRQVNIDGE
+1 MRKYRQVNTDGSAHRIFE
-13 KQYARRMF
+13 GQLR
-21 VDGLLKVNSV
+21 VCSSD
-31 DKDKN
+31 DKKN
-36 YKVSLMLLNG
+36 YKVKLMLLNE
-46 KRNRN
+46 KVNRN
-51 GWVYENIS
+51 NWQYTRVAEHAREAED
-59 QNLSQFVNIPILCA
+59 IPLLYSVVGNKIGNSHDFE
-73 WVNDKPDG
+73 VVTDEKGN
-81 HNFDIK
+81 
-87 VDPETG
+87 
-93 QEYASFT
+93 QYASFIG
-100 SASAEKI
+100 AESEHPY
-107 IGWINPKTPQGEDNA
+107 GWLPSVVDGHPNA
-122 YIAVID
+122 RMETID
-128 GVEWVCVREAF
+128 GVEWLTATAYL
-139 IPYFYNKEF
+139 PSFYNTEMIK
-148 IDELEREGGQMKVSI
+148 ELEKNGGQMPISI
-163 ETLVTKFRIENNT
+163 ETLVSKFHMDGDVEVED
-176 EYEEAWTVVGVT
+176 EYSIVGVT
-188 VISVTEAVAGANIK
+188 ILGVTTTPAVAGANV
-202 RKVNASYGDEL
+202 RKLALKEGQLKEL
-213 KKIKLRAAQYYAS
+213 KLRVAS
-226 TYIEPQ
+226 LVSADSNNEPQ
-232 TQQKSTKGVGK
+232 TQQNSKKGVGK

-278 TFTYTFQ
+278 TFKYTFQ

-395 VGKYAGMVDEHGAF
+395 IGKYAGMVDEHGAF

-435 EQKAKNNGFKWS
+435 KNNGFKWS

>member
-1 MRKYRQVNIDGE
+1 MRKYKTINSNDKIVSFEGQLRLLSAKDGWL
-13 KQYARRMF
+13 Q
-21 VDGLLKVNSV
+21 KVEV
-31 DKDKN
+31 R
-36 YKVSLMLLNG
+36 LLNEEE
-46 KRNRN
+46 NRN
-51 GWVYENIS
+51 GWIYRNIDEHRK
-59 QNLSQFVNIPILCA
+59 LFARTPILCA
-73 WVNDKPDG
+73 YVGDKIADG
-81 HNFDIK
+81 HNFTMRKDEKEGKEVPDFTAPDAERIVGYFANDEDIR
-87 VDPETG
+87 
-93 QEYASFT
+93 
-100 SASAEKI
+100 I
-107 IGWINPKTPQGEDNA
+107 
-122 YIAVID
+122 
-128 GVEWVCVREAF
+128 
-139 IPYFYNKEF
+139 EF
-148 IDELEREGGQMKVSI
+148 IDGKKWIVGVGTIFTWYNRQLVEKLKSRGSLSVSI
-163 ETLVTKFRIENNT
+163 ETLINEMHYEGKTEVFTKYQILGTTILNEKVNP
-176 EYEEAWTVVGVT
+176 AVV
-188 VISVTEAVAGANIK
+188 GANIK
-202 RKVNASYGDEL
+202 TLQFKGDIQEFTMRVASFDKQQLGL
-213 KKIKLRAAQYYAS
+213 PNN
-226 TYIEPQ
+226 EPQ
-232 TQQKSTKGVGK
+232 TQQNSKKGVGK

-278 TFTYTFQ
+278 TFKYTFQ

-395 VGKYAGMVDEHGAF
+395 IGKYAGMVDEHGAF

-421 LCMDEIRK
+421 LCMDEICK

>member
-1 MRKYRQVNIDGE
+1 MRKYRQVNTDGSAHRIFE
-13 KQYARRMF
+13 GQLR
-21 VDGLLKVNSV
+21 VCSSD
-31 DKDKN
+31 DKKN
-36 YKVSLMLLNG
+36 YKVKLMLLNE
-46 KRNRN
+46 KVNRN
-51 GWVYENIS
+51 NWQYTRVAEHAREAED
-59 QNLSQFVNIPILCA
+59 IPLLYSVVGNKIGNSHDFE
-73 WVNDKPDG
+73 VVTDEKGN
-81 HNFDIK
+81 
-87 VDPETG
+87 
-93 QEYASFT
+93 QYASFIG
-100 SASAEKI
+100 AESEHPY
-107 IGWINPKTPQGEDNA
+107 GWLPSVVDGKPNA
-122 YIAVID
+122 RMETID
-128 GVEWVCVREAF
+128 GVEWLTATAYL
-139 IPYFYNKEF
+139 PSFYNTEMIK
-148 IDELEREGGQMKVSI
+148 ELEKNGGQMPISI
-163 ETLVTKFRIENNT
+163 ETLVSKFHMDGDVEVED
-176 EYEEAWTVVGVT
+176 EYSIVGVT
-188 VISVTEAVAGANIK
+188 ILGVTTTPAVAGANI
-202 RKVNASYGDEL
+202 RKLALKEGQLKEL
-213 KKIKLRAAQYYAS
+213 KLRVAS
-226 TYIEPQ
+226 LVSADSNNEPQ
-232 TQQKSTKGVGK
+232 TQQNSKKGVGK

-254 DKFEGYTVLGCNGLS
+254 DKFEGCTVLNCNGLS

-298 VAVNSVFG
+298 CAVNAVFG
-306 EGDGAVTV
+306 EGDGAVIV
-314 SAEQLIGTEKSQ
+314 SAEQLIGTVKSQ

-358 RKEAVKAA
+358 RKEAVKEA

-395 VGKYAGMVDEHGAF
+395 IGKYAGMVDEHGAF

-435 EQKAKNNGFKWS
+435 KNNGFKWS